1 MKDFFGENLILEND
15 ISKKIYEEIKNLPII
30 DYHCHLNQKDI
41 KDNKKIKDIGE
52 LWLAGDHYKWR
63 AMRICGVDEKYITGD
78 ASYKEKFEKY
88 AEIMPNL
95 MGNPLYYFTHLELK
109 QIFKIDEPLNKE
121 SADRIYKIANERLK
135 QIRVLDILKQYKVEY
150 IATTDDPIDDLKD
163 HATYDGIKV
172 VPTFRPDKLY
182 DLSEEYINDLSKAT
196 GKKISSLK
204 DLIHV
209 IQERLDYFASKGCKI
224 SDHGFERFPK
234 RYATFE
240 RAQELYKRKNNLTL
254 EEKEEMF
261 GFLLVFLTKEYAK
274 RNMIMQIHFA
284 VIRNNNEEMFKI
296 CGRDSGFD
304 LIGESQDIK
313 DLVKYLNQVHENERP
328 LTILYSLNDTSL
340 AKIACVT
347 GAFRNVR
354 IGASWW
360 FNDTLQG
367 IRRNLE
373 IISEYSVLGC
383 NLGMLTDSRSF
394 SSYSRFDFFR
404 RILAN
409 FIGDKVYKGEYRLD
423 DALTLAKNIS
433 YYNIKNLL

>member
-1 MKDFFGENLILEND
+1 MKDFFCENLILEND

-196 GKKISSLK
+196 GKKISSLE

-373 IISEYSVLGC
+373 IIS
-383 NLGMLTDSRSF
+383 
-394 SSYSRFDFFR
+394 
-404 RILAN
+404 
-409 FIGDKVYKGEYRLD
+409 
-423 DALTLAKNIS
+423 
-433 YYNIKNLL
+433 